1 MASGIKS
8 IKKVQKKTDLLSEL
22 IEKSQKIPKSEMAKM
37 PKNGSTAHR
46 TPHLLDHSR

>member
-1 MASGIKS
+1 MSSGTKV
-8 IKKVQKKTDLLSEL
+8 IKKAPKKTDLLSEL
-22 IEKSQKIPKSEMAKM
+22 VEKSRKIPKSEMAKM